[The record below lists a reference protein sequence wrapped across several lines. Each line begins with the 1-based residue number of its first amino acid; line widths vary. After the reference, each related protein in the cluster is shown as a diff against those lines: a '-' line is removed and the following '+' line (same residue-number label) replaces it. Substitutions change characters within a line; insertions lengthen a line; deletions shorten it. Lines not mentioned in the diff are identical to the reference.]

1 LGKIINQV
9 QIIENLASG
18 NIKTIAKTLSM
29 VENQLSGAAEL
40 LLQLSFSKNIPIIG
54 ITGPPGAG
62 KSSLVNSCIA
72 HLLVENKKIA
82 VLAVDPSSPF
92 NYGSLLGDRIRMQS
106 HFNNPNVFIR
116 SVASRGHLGGLS
128 SRIYEMCDV
137 LRNCNF
143 DYIFIETVGVGQS
156 EVEIAG
162 IADITIVVLVPESG
176 DEIQA
181 MKSGVMEI
189 ADIFAINKSDREG
202 ANKFTQTLK
211 KLLHHQSKDAEIV
224 QTIAIKNEGTK
235 KLFAAIQ
242 KKYIAQQIN
251 EQKAHLLANRA
262 WQLMASNLMKKYNYL
277 DLLEEIKIAQT
288 KQNFN
293 LYRFIKN
300 KLT

>member
-1 LGKIINQV
+1 V

-242 KKYIAQQIN
+242 KKHIAQQIN

>member
-1 LGKIINQV
+1 M